1 MALNI
6 IFTDKSNRYL
16 LKFNLIN
23 TNSAFANAIRRTAIS
38 EVPTIGFDT
47 ENYQTSSLRVLENTS
62 SLHNEYLLH
71 RIGLIPINFN
81 NSETFDIANYI
92 FTLKVENTVFNTIN
106 VTSNDFTVLN
116 KTTNN
121 IEPTENFFKPDPITG
136 DFILITKLK
145 ANPGSN
151 GEKIHIKGTAFIG
164 TGGYNSRFSPV
175 SVCMF
180 TNTIDIP
187 KLQEGFGKLVKQK
200 EAEKK
205 DRLSHDEFNELQNYF
220 KISESE
226 RFYYTD
232 SNGDPNMF
240 DFTIESIGIQPSAN
254 ILYNTCEILIRKVK
268 NLVRLLRSDE
278 DTEEINIVKSDGIME
293 GHDIIIN
300 DETHT
305 LGYLLQTYI
314 NNLVADNLPSISF
327 IGYKNPNP
335 LKKNIIL
342 RTSLNTMTIPSTDTI
357 KNILISSI
365 NNIITDLELIQTR
378 LSSEFSSLLS
388 TKKVVRRIISRKPVK
403 TK

>member
-6 IFTDKSNRYL
+6 IFQEKSDPYL

-23 TNSAFANAIRRTAIS
+23 SNTSFANAIRRTAIS

-47 ENYQTSSLRVLENTS
+47 ENYQTSTLKVIENTS

-81 NSETFDIANYI
+81 NSDNFDIANYT
-92 FTLKVENTVFNTIN
+92 FTLKVENTGFNTIN
-106 VTSNDFTVLN
+106 VTSKDFIVLN
-116 KTTNN
+116 KTTNT

-145 ANPGSN
+145 ANPGSS
-151 GEKIHIKGTAFIG
+151 GEKIHITGSAFLG
-164 TGGYNSRFSPV
+164 TGSYNSRFSPV

-180 TNTIDIP
+180 TNSIDP
-187 KLQEGFGKLVKQK
+187 SKLQAGFEKLVEQK
-200 EAEKK
+200 EAEKNDK
-205 DRLSHDEFNELQNYF
+205 LSTNEFNELKNYF

-232 SNGDPNMF
+232 ENEDPNMF

-254 ILYNTCEILIRKVK
+254 ILYNTCEILIRKIK
-268 NLVRLLRSDE
+268 NLVRLLRSEE
-278 DTEEINIVKSDGIME
+278 DTEEINIFKSDCIME
-293 GHDIIIN
+293 GHDIIIK

-305 LGYLLQTYI
+305 LGYLIQTYI
-314 NNLVADNLPSISF
+314 NKLDDANLPSISF
-327 IGYKNPNP
+327 IGYKNPHP
-335 LKKNIIL
+335 LKKIIIL
-342 RTSLNTMTIPSTDTI
+342 RISLDTMTTPSTVTI

-365 NNIITDLELIQTR
+365 NNIIKDLEIIQTR
-378 LSSEFSSLLS
+378 LSSEFSSFIT
-388 TKKVVRRIISRKPVK
+388 TKKVVRRIIKSSKPK
-403 TK
+403 